1 MVKLSERLTVKH
13 LAASG
18 SIAGP
23 IATPPTTS
31 AERSLWLDGPKPGGY
46 APLDGDLDVDV
57 AVIGGG
63 ITGLTTALLL
73 KRDGARVAVLESRE
87 VGSGVTGCTT
97 AKVSALQGT
106 VYDTICKRHGSD
118 GAAIYAEASVAG
130 VELVATL
137 AAEERIECR
146 LERHDAFTYAAS
158 ESERSDVESEHRV
171 ASAAGLTVDL
181 VDDIDM
187 PFAAHGAVRLADQ
200 LQLQPVEYVRG
211 LARAVDGDG
220 SHVLED
226 TRAKRVHSGDPCR
239 VYTERGTI
247 KAKQVVDAAHYPL
260 LDRGLFFARLEPMR
274 SYCIAARLRSG
285 DPPRAMSISAGSTTR
300 SLRSFGELMI
310 VGGEGHT
317 TGARQAE
324 PQRFTKLEQFARE
337 HWDVAEVCYRW
348 SAQDPVAWDHLP
360 VVGPYHPR
368 TSRLFVASAFQK
380 WGLSGGSFAARILSD
395 LIAGRENPWADR
407 FRPTRIGV
415 RGLPKLAQLNTKVA
429 IDIVGDRLL
438 PAQTGSASE
447 ILPGEAQVV
456 RDGAGKTG
464 VYRDEHGT
472 PHAVSIR
479 CTHLGCLLRFNSAER
494 SWDCPCHGSRF
505 DVDGAVLEGPAT
517 EPLERKQVQASWS
530 PKR

>member
-1 MVKLSERLTVKH
+1 M
-13 LAASG
+13 
-18 SIAGP
+18 AGL
-23 IATPPTTS
+23 IATPRTTS
-31 AERSLWLDGPKPGGY
+31 AERSLWLDEPKPSGY

-73 KRDGARVAVLESRE
+73 KRDGARVAVVEARE

-106 VYDTICKRHGSD
+106 VYNTISKRHGND
-118 GAAIYAEASVAG
+118 GAAIYAEASMAG
-130 VELVATL
+130 VELVAKL
-137 AAEERIECR
+137 AAEERIECG
-146 LERHDAFTYAAS
+146 LERRDAFTYAAS
-158 ESERSDVESEHRV
+158 ESERSDVEGEHR
-171 ASAAGLTVDL
+171 AACAAGLAVDL
-181 VDDIDM
+181 VEDIDT
-187 PFAAHGAVRLADQ
+187 PFSVHGAVRLADQ

-211 LARAVDGDG
+211 LARAVHGDG

-226 TRAKRVHSGDPCR
+226 TRAKSVHSGDPCR
-239 VYTERGTI
+239 VHTERGTI
-247 KAKQVVDAAHYPL
+247 NAQQVIDAAHYPL

-274 SYCIAARLRSG
+274 SYCIAARLRVG
-285 DPPRAMSISAGSTTR
+285 DPPRAMSISAGSPTR
-300 SLRSFGELMI
+300 SLRSFGELII
-310 VGGEGHT
+310 VGGEGHAA
-317 TGARQAE
+317 GARQAE
-324 PQRFTKLEQFARE
+324 PERFAKLEEFARG
-337 HWDVAEVCYRW
+337 HWDVAEVSYRW

-360 VVGPYHPR
+360 LVGPYHPR

-380 WGLSGGSFAARILSD
+380 WGLSGGSFAALILSD

-407 FRPTRIGV
+407 FNPTRIGV
-415 RGLPKLAQLNTKVA
+415 RGLPKLARLNTKVA

-438 PAQTGSASE
+438 PARTGSPSD
-447 ILPGEAQVV
+447 IRRGEARVV
-456 RDGAGKTG
+456 RDGIGKTG

-472 PHAVSIR
+472 AHAVSIR

-517 EPLERKQVQASWS
+517 EPLKRKQV
-530 PKR
+530 